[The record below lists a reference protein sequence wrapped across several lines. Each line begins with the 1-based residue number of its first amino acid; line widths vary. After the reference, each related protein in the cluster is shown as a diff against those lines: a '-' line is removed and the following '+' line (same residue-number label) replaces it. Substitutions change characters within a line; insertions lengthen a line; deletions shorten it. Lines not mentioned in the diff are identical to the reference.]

1 MNTSPLLASSH
12 EQQSVFNDVP
22 SLDFCL
28 RKFDKHTL
36 VSQERA
42 SLLNRIDDKFVI
54 DIHQLTE
61 MLAAISNEYSLL
73 EIQGKSLFSYETFY
87 YDTHKFALYNMHH
100 SGKKNRFKIRTR
112 RYLESNRLYHE
123 IKIKDNKGLTTKIRK
138 EHREQERQHHFDR
151 ELLNNT
157 LNIESEKLEPKI
169 KVNYKRLTLLNKTSN
184 QRVTID
190 LNIEFKN
197 IETQY
202 TKQLN
207 NIAIIEI
214 KRDRENHQIKYSSIH
229 RELKNRGYRKTTFSK
244 YCMGCLL
251 TNTKGLKHNQF
262 KTNLLDLS
270 KTLSH

>member
-73 EIQGKSLFSYETFY
+73 EIQGESLFSYETFY
-87 YDTHKFALYNMHH
+87 FDTHKFALYNMHH

-138 EHREQERQHHFDR
+138 EHREQGSQHHFDR

-157 LNIESEKLEPKI
+157 LNIEAETLEPKI
-169 KVNYKRLTLLNKTSN
+169 KVNYKR
-184 QRVTID
+184 
-190 LNIEFKN
+190 
-197 IETQY
+197 
-202 TKQLN
+202 LN

>member
-1 MNTSPLLASSH
+1 MNTLPLLASSH
-12 EQQSVFNDVP
+12 EHQSTFSDVP
-22 SLDFCL
+22 SLDVCL

-36 VSQERA
+36 ASQERA

-54 DIHQLTE
+54 DIHQLAE
-61 MLAAISNEYSLL
+61 MLAALKNEYSLL
-73 EIQGKSLFSYETFY
+73 EIQGDHLFSYETLY
-87 YDTHKFALYNMHH
+87 YDTHNFALYNMHH

-138 EHREQERQHHFDR
+138 EHPAQENHDHFDQD
-151 ELLNNT
+151 LLKEI
-157 LNIESEKLEPKI
+157 LNIEPEKFEPKI
-169 KVNYKRLTLLNKTSN
+169 NVNYKRLTLLNKNSN

-190 LNIEFKN
+190 IDIGFEN
-197 IETQY
+197 IETRY
-202 TKQLN
+202 KKRLN

-214 KRDRENHQIKYSSIH
+214 KRDRENHQIKYSNIH
-229 RELKNRGYRKTTFSK
+229 RELKKRGYRETTFSK

-262 KTNLLDLS
+262 KVNLIDLLN
-270 KTLSH
+270 TFSH